1 MHQSMTVDELNEM
14 RGTPVLASDGDKIGS
29 LEEIFYDEQT
39 GKPEWIGVGTGFF
52 GTKRVLVPVEGTN
65 LDGERITV
73 PYSKEQVQDSPD
85 IDGDEVS
92 QDTEADLYAHYG
104 LGYSEQRSDSGLPAG
119 GGAGVD
125 TSPRR
130 VDRDLGDDD
139 TLTRS
144 EEELRVGKR
153 DVESG
158 RVRLRKWVETEP
170 VQTEVELQRETVHVE
185 REAVNE
191 VVSNAEIGEAEIEV
205 PLHVEEAV
213 VEKQV
218 VAKERISLDKDVET
232 ETQKVTDEVRRERVE
247 IEGAEDP
254 RGRRR

>member
-1 MHQSMTVDELNEM
+1 MHQSLSVDELNEM

-52 GTKRVLVPVEGTN
+52 GTKRLLVPVEGTN
-65 LDGERITV
+65 LDGERIIV
-73 PYSKEQVQDSPD
+73 PYSKQQVQDSPD

-92 QDTEADLYAHYG
+92 QDTEAALYGHYG
-104 LGYSEQRSDSGLPAG
+104 LGYSEQRSDSGLPEG
-119 GGAGVD
+119 GRTARD
-125 TSPRR
+125 TGTRS
-130 VDRDLGDDD
+130 VGRDLD
-139 TLTRS
+139 TENTVTRS
-144 EEELRVGKR
+144 EEELQVGKR

-170 VQTEVELQRETVHVE
+170 VQTEVELQRETVRVE
-185 REAVNE
+185 REPINE

-218 VAKERISLDKDVET
+218 VAKERVSLDKEVET
-232 ETQKVTDEVRRERVE
+232 ETQAVQDEVRKERVE
-247 IEGAEDP
+247 IEDADDP
-254 RGRRR
+254 NGRRR